1 MLIINRSSENPILV
15 GESHASWEA
24 EGAFNGCPVKNKEG
38 YHLLYRA
45 QSSPILHSGVVLE
58 ISSIG
63 HALSADGIHFKKHKR
78 LIAPEFNWEQ
88 FGCEDPRVVKLNNK
102 YYIFYTALSSYPFG
116 PEGISVGMAISK
128 DLKKIDA
135 KHHITPFNAKAMSL
149 FAAKIKGKMAALL
162 TANTDRPPSKI
173 ALAIFD
179 KEEDLWSEDYWNDW
193 YNSLDEHAIPLQRNP
208 EDHIELGAPP
218 IKTEKGW
225 LLIYSYIKD
234 YLKEKKVFGVEAALL
249 DLNDP
254 RKILGR
260 TEVPFMVPEE
270 EYEMYGK
277 VPNIVFP
284 SGALVRG
291 KKLHIYYGAADTT
304 CCVANCELDELLEEM
319 LEEKK
324 SHLILERFAGN
335 PILEPI
341 AGNSWESKAVFN
353 PAAIREKG
361 VTHILYRA
369 TSGDDT
375 SSIGYATSRDGLHI
389 NKRLSVPIYDPREP
403 FELKLQGGNSG
414 CEDPRMTKI
423 GDRIYMCYTAVDAIN
438 PPRVALTSIKLD
450 DFVAGNWNWEKA
462 KLISPPGFDDKDV
475 CILPEKV
482 QGKYVI
488 FHRIQ
493 PSIDINFFD
502 DLEFSDGRILEQNPI
517 LLPRKGM
524 WDNKKIGINTVPL
537 KTEKGWLMLYHG
549 VSEEDSV
556 YKIGAVLLALNEPEK
571 VLARTKFPILEPEM
585 PYEKEGVV
593 PNVVFPC
600 GMVMLGSKLYVYYG
614 GADKVV
620 GVATMSLSKLLKS
633 LT

>member
-15 GESHASWEA
+15 GESHSPWEA
-24 EGAFNGCPVKNKEG
+24 EGAFNGCPIKNTAG
-38 YHLLYRA
+38 YHLFYRA
-45 QSSPILHSGVVLE
+45 LSSPILRHGVVLE
-58 ISSIG
+58 VSSIG
-63 HALSADGIHFKKHKR
+63 HAVGKDGIHFKKHQQF
-78 LIAPEFNWEQ
+78 IAPEYNWEQ

-116 PEGISVGMAISK
+116 PEGISVGLAISK

-135 KHHITPFNAKAMSL
+135 KHHVTPFNAKAMSL
-149 FAAKIKGKMAALL
+149 FPAKIKGKMAALL
-162 TANTDRPPSKI
+162 TANTDRPPAKI

-179 KEEDLWSEDYWNDW
+179 KEEDLWSEELWSKW
-193 YNSLDEHAIPLQRNP
+193 YENLDEHVVPLQRDP

-218 IKTEKGW
+218 IKTKDGW
-225 LLIYSYIKD
+225 LLVYSYIKD
-234 YLKEKKVFGVEAALL
+234 YLNERRTFGIEAALL
-249 DLNDP
+249 DLDDP

-260 TEVPFMVPEE
+260 TEMPFMVPEE

-277 VPNIVFP
+277 VPNIIFP
-284 SGALVRG
+284 SGALVDG
-291 KKLHIYYGAADTT
+291 KKLRIYYGAADTT
-304 CCVANCELDELLEEM
+304 CCEASCDLAELLSEM
-319 LEEKK
+319 KEKK
-324 SHLILERFAGN
+324 DDHLLLKRYSGN

-341 AGNSWESKAVFN
+341 AGNNWESKAVFN

-369 TSGDDT
+369 TSSDDT
-375 SSIGYATSRDGLHI
+375 SSIGYASSLDGLHI
-389 NKRLSVPIYDPREP
+389 DERLSLPIYAPRES
-403 FELKLQGGNSG
+403 FEQKIQGGNSG
-414 CEDPRMTKI
+414 CEDPRVTKI
-423 GDRIYMCYTAVDAIN
+423 GSKIYMCYTAVDALN
-438 PPRVALTSIKLD
+438 PPQVALTSIKVS
-450 DFVAGNWNWEKA
+450 DFVAKKWNWEKS

-482 QGKYVI
+482 RGKYVI

-502 DLEFSDGRILEQNPI
+502 DLKFEGGKMLEQNPI

-537 KTEKGWLMLYHG
+537 KTKKGWLMLYHG

-556 YKIGAVLLALNEPEK
+556 YKIGAVLLALNDPGK

-585 PYEKEGVV
+585 LYEKVGVV

-600 GMVMLGSKLYVYYG
+600 GMVAINSKLFVYYG

-620 GVATMSLSKLLKS
+620 GVATMDLNKLLKS
-633 LT
+633 LV